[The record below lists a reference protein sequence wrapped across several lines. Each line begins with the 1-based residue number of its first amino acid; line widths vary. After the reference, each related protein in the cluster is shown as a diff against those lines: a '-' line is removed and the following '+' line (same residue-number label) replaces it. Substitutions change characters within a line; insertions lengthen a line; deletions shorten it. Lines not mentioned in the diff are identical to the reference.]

1 MTSTSS
7 LSKPTSLSSSMTAF
21 HSRHPWPRTSEQ
33 TTGPQG
39 PVARCYQRTS
49 RLDRPRY
56 RTSYLHVGWPFTC
69 TSALPGGQP
78 GLAAAGGGGGL
89 AAAGAGGG
97 ACGGGG
103 GGGGVAGL
111 IVAGAGA
118 AGGGEGGGGAAGLI
132 VAGAGAA
139 GGEAGGGG

>member
-7 LSKPTSLSSSMTAF
+7 LSKATSLSSSTTAF
-21 HSRHPWPRTSEQ
+21 HSRHPWPTTSEQ

-103 GGGGVAGL
+103 GGGGGGGAAGL
-111 IVAGAGA
+111 TVAGAGA
-118 AGGGEGGGGAAGLI
+118 AGCGGGGGGGGAAGLT
-132 VAGAGAA
+132 A
-139 GGEAGGGG
+139 